1 MIGSMKKASVITEDR
16 QILKD
21 AIIKTFDDLLNVYI
35 YDDEPYLDVCDD
47 MDRVSV
53 SLINA
58 DRLDLDDLLDDAFLD
73 EFYSNMEILKNKK
86 ETSNE

>member
-1 MIGSMKKASVITEDR
+1 MTEDKK
-16 QILKD
+16 IVKEAL
-21 AIIKTFDDLLNVYI
+21 IKTFDDLLNVYI

-58 DRLDLDDLLDDAFLD
+58 ERLDLDELLDDDFLD
-73 EFYSNMEILKNKK
+73 EFYANIKALPFFMDIGKNKK

>member
-1 MIGSMKKASVITEDR
+1 MTEDKK
-16 QILKD
+16 IVKEAL
-21 AIIKTFDDLLNVYI
+21 IKTFDDLLNVYI
-35 YDDEPYLDVCDD
+35 YDDEPYLDICDD

-58 DRLDLDDLLDDAFLD
+58 DRLDLDDLLDDDFLD

>member
-1 MIGSMKKASVITEDR
+1 MTEDKK
-16 QILKD
+16 IVKEAL
-21 AIIKTFDDLLNVYI
+21 IKTFDDLLNVYI

-58 DRLDLDDLLDDAFLD
+58 ERLDLDELLDDDFLD
-73 EFYSNMEILKNKK
+73 EFYCNMKTLKNNK